1 MKKLL
6 LIVMALMMSVTTVSA
21 ADFPSKPIKI
31 ITSLPVGS
39 GPDVAIRKISEQ
51 LSARWKQPVFV
62 ENRPGGNSAV
72 ALEAFN
78 KEPNDGHVIFFAD
91 SGVFTSYPT
100 LYAKSDVV
108 SHLDPLAGLLLSN
121 LIMIAS
127 PDIKDFNQLKEL
139 AKKSPSYGSWGV
151 GTASHLNGA
160 EVYAYLGVEGT
171 HIPYKD
177 YNQWFIDVNNKL
189 LPFSFATIASTRK
202 LEEGGKLKYIA
213 YAADAR
219 DPRYPNVPTL
229 KEVAGKDIN
238 FSKAYTVITVK
249 ESTPKVTR
257 DRIAKDFNE
266 VLATPQVRESLGMIG
281 YLPWELSPVELKKYI
296 DHDVKLYKRL
306 ISKHKVTVG
315 N

>member
-6 LIVMALMMSVTTVSA
+6 LLTAVLLMSFTTAFASE
-21 ADFPSKPIKI
+21 FPSKPVKI

-78 KEPNDGHVIFFAD
+78 KEANDGHVIFFAD

-100 LYAKSDVV
+100 LYAKSDAV

-121 LIMIAS
+121 LIMITS
-127 PDIKDFNQLKEL
+127 PDIKDFNQLKESI
-139 AKKSPSYGSWGV
+139 KKSPSYGSWGV

-160 EVYAYLGVEGT
+160 EIYSYLGVEGT

-189 LPFSFATIASTRK
+189 LPFSFATIASSRK
-202 LEEGGKLKYIA
+202 LEEGGKLRYMA

-219 DPRYPNVPTL
+219 DPRYPNVPTI
-229 KEVAGKDIN
+229 KELTGKDIG
-238 FSKAYTVITVK
+238 FSKAYTIITVK
-249 ESTPKVTR
+249 DSTPKATR
-257 DRIAKDFNE
+257 DRIAKDVNE
-266 VLATPQVRESLGMIG
+266 VLATPQMRESLGFIG
-281 YLPWELSPVELKKYI
+281 YLPWELSPAELKKYI
-296 DHDVKLYKRL
+296 DADVKLYRRL
-306 ISKHKVTVG
+306 INKHKVTV